1 VSARVQGVTGW
12 RKLARPDRPLEAPQ
26 RPLDGRVLVGNPRAP
41 FVGGTPPLAPL
52 SEASRG
58 LSEDFPWSEV
68 DCIRWLRLG
77 SVLETLIC
85 KSKPRSISRTRSE
98 LLQVCGVYNAHNLA
112 LHRLELTHIGGFRV
126 SATRARENARTRARA
141 STRTR
146 VGPRA
151 DTRTRALTRVA
162 PGRVRG
168 VIHNRGDR

>member
-1 VSARVQGVTGW
+1 VSAGVQGVTGW

-26 RPLDGRVLVGNPRAP
+26 RPLECPVLVGNPQTLL
-41 FVGGTPPLAPL
+41 VGGTPPLAPL
-52 SEASRG
+52 SETSRG

-68 DCIRWLRLG
+68 DCIRWLRSG

-98 LLQVCGVYNAHNLA
+98 LLRVCGVYNAHNLA
-112 LHRLELTHIGGFRV
+112 LHRLELTHVGGFRV

-141 STRTR
+141 STR

-151 DTRTRALTRVA
+151 DTRTRALTRA
-162 PGRVRG
+162 EPGRVRWD
-168 VIHNRGDR
+168 IHNRGDR